1 MIPPVSGED
10 DLIARYFAPLAGAGG
25 LGLRD
30 DAALLGVAHGEELV
44 LTKDMLVAGIHFF
57 ADDPPGSI
65 ARKALRVNLSDLAA
79 KAANPRGFLL
89 GLGLPKTFPGT
100 AQADW
105 LAAFA
110 KALGEDAADYGCPLL
125 GGDTVAS
132 PERLTLSVTALGT
145 VPTGQMLPRTGARAG
160 DMIFVSGTIGD
171 AALGLQ
177 ARLRPDAIWFASLTA
192 AHQAHLLDR
201 YLHPQPRNALTPALR
216 QFAHAGMDVSDGL
229 VGDLAKMMRVSGVSA
244 VVDLDLVPLSP
255 AARSA
260 MAADDRLAETAFTGG
275 DDYEVLC
282 TVPPSSETE
291 FREAARLAGVEVT
304 HIGHVTAGVGGAVFT
319 RHKQAVVYARG
330 AFSHV

>member
-25 LGLRD
+25 LGLQD
-30 DAALLGVAHGEELV
+30 DAALLHVAPGEELV

-57 ADDPPGSI
+57 SDDPPGSI

-79 KAANPRGFLL
+79 KAASPRGFLL
-89 GLGLPKTFPGT
+89 GLGLPKTFSGM

-110 KALGEDAADYGCPLL
+110 QALGEDAAHFGCPLL

-145 VPTGQMLPRTGARAG
+145 VPAGQMLPRTGARAG
-160 DMIFVSGTIGD
+160 DLIFVTGTIGD

-177 ARLRPDAIWFASLTA
+177 ARLRPDAPWFTA
-192 AHQAHLLDR
+192 VTVADRSHRLER

-216 QFAHAGMDVSDGL
+216 GFAHAGMDVSDGL
-229 VGDLAKMMRVSGVSA
+229 VGDLAKMMQVSGVSA
-244 VVDLDLVPLSP
+244 DVDLDLVPLSP
-255 AARSA
+255 AARA
-260 MAADDRLAETAFTGG
+260 AIAADDRLAEAAFTGG

-282 TVPPSSETE
+282 TVPPSAEPE
-291 FREAARLAGVEVT
+291 FRAAAERAGVAVA
-304 HIGHVTAGVGGAVFT
+304 HIGHVKAGVGGTVFT
-319 RHKQAVVYARG
+319 RHKHVMTYARG
-330 AFSHV
+330 AYSHA